1 MDGNSQFPSLGSIRL
16 DVPTPTNE
24 NVMSLYCSV
33 HYIVLISVDHGDL
46 PDGGSGHFAETVR
59 AMKKGKPEIM
69 AERLTSD
76 FQGDLEAVS
85 MLANSGLEIFAHNI
99 DTVNASREIYEQSLS
114 VLKHAKLSKEGMI
127 TKTSIMLGLGETDD
141 ELKEAMAHLRV
152 HVQCMYLEKRLNTD
166 PELQLDVFRDVVFEL
181 KWLHFCGGKSMNTRL
196 IIRAEKSIADNI
208 VVVLNEVTEAMTTVL
223 LSGWCSSQKRAGG
236 AMHLEVFVGILKWP

>member
-24 NVMSLYCSV
+24 NVLSLYCSV
-33 HYIVLISVDHGDL
+33 HYIVLISVDHDDL

-69 AERLTSD
+69 AECLTSD

-99 DTVNASREIYEQSLS
+99 ETVNASREIYEQSLS

-152 HVQCMYLEKRLNTD
+152 HREPKRLHRFD
-166 PELQLDVFRDVVFEL
+166 QQADR
-181 KWLHFCGGKSMNTRL
+181 GGT
-196 IIRAEKSIADNI
+196 I
-208 VVVLNEVTEAMTTVL
+208 
-223 LSGWCSSQKRAGG
+223 CS
-236 AMHLEVFVGILKWP
+236 